1 MNILSK
7 SHQSEIKSLKKSIS
21 KLQSEVGHLKRQLKI
36 LEQREDDQTEPK
48 NEMKDSSIIN
58 VETTLRGKEIDP
70 NDASD
75 RPEPTLEGTEPF
87 AASDRPEQT
96 ETENSWTTVERQS
109 RWTNPR

>member
-75 RPEPTLEGTEPF
+75 RPEPTLEGTKPS